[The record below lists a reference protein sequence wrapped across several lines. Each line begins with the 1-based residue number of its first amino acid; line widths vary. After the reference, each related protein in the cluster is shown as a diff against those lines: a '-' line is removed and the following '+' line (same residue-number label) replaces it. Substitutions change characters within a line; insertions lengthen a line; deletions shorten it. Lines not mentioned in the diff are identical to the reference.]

1 MCVVVSVCVTDPDG
15 GLVSPEGLLL
25 TEPAEKALPEG
36 IPVVREV
43 GSSVVHDN
51 LTKVSLINFEQH

>member
-43 GSSVVHDN
+43 GSSVV
-51 LTKVSLINFEQH
+51 TMTTSLKSV